1 MRYQTRYRKVEFKPD
16 CRDGAA
22 PDLNALRG
30 LDTQAILKALNRLSE
45 TYRPV
50 LQLFYLGELSYKE
63 IASALEI
70 PIGTVMSQLA
80 RGREELRARLMAAS
94 REVS

>member
-50 LQLFYLGELSYKE
+50 LQLFYLGELSTKK
-63 IASALEI
+63 
-70 PIGTVMSQLA
+70 
-80 RGREELRARLMAAS
+80 LRAH
-94 REVS
+94 